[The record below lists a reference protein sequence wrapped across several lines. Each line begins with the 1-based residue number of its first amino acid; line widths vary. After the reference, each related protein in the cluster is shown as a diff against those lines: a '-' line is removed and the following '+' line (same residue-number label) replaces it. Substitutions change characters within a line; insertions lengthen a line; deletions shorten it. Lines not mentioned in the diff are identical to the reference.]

1 MSSFTHE
8 ESEIIRDA
16 DMDGSLKD
24 YSPAVYINLMV
35 ESALDLRD
43 SPSFVDAGK
52 EIGKLGQSLILL
64 CASLD
69 LDLTTCIRKARK
81 Q

>member
-1 MSSFTHE
+1 MSFAKI

-24 YSPAVYINLMV
+24 YSPAVYINQIV
-35 ESALDLRD
+35 ESALNLRD
-43 SPSFVDAGK
+43 SPSFIDAEK
-52 EIGKLGQSLILL
+52 EIGHLGKSLILL